1 MDRLAFRK
9 DVFERLAWRFG
20 NRDDCRVLYENGPN
34 VDMNTSTLPVISME
48 ISYYDSVQAEF
59 SADPLIKD
67 TGEILLTVLV
77 KESSGSL
84 KALELREEL
93 ATLFQRQNLSG
104 ATLSVAKLLPNSRLV
119 KGWVGYRTVI
129 PFWHYHH

>member
-1 MDRLAFRK
+1 MGRLAFRK

-77 KESSGSL
+77 KESSGNL

>member
-1 MDRLAFRK
+1 MDRLAFRN
-9 DVFERLAWRFG
+9 DVFERLTWRFG
-20 NRDDCRVLYENGPN
+20 NRDDCRVFYENGPN

-48 ISYYDSVQAEF
+48 ISYIDSVQAEF
-59 SADPLIKD
+59 SGDPLIKD
-67 TGEILLTVLV
+67 VGEILLTVLV
-77 KESSGSL
+77 KESSGNL

-93 ATLFQRQNLSG
+93 TTLFQRQNLSG
-104 ATLSVAKLLPNSRLV
+104 ATLSVAKLLPNSKLV

>member
-77 KESSGSL
+77 KESSGNL

-93 ATLFQRQNLSG
+93 TTLFQRQNLSG

>member
-77 KESSGSL
+77 KESSGNL

-104 ATLSVAKLLPNSRLV
+104 AMLSVAKLLPNSRLV